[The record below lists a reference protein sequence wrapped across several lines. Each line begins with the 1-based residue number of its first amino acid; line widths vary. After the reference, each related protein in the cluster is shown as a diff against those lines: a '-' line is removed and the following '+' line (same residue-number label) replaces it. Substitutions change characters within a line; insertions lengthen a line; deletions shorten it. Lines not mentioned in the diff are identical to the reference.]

1 MKSIDLDGFG
11 RYAKKQR
18 LLSAASAGALLLL
31 SLGGFAATPANQTHT
46 PPAHGASQHAPAPA
60 HASPAQHAAPAP
72 QAHPAQAHAAY
83 RAAATPRM
91 LENGAPFSFAD
102 LVERVSPA
110 VVTVTVEQQMK
121 PQNIN
126 PEELPEPFRDF
137 FNQFGGGRRGFS
149 APHKAVA
156 MGSGF
161 VIDRGGL
168 IVTNNHVVEDGKK
181 ITVKFPDGRE
191 FTAKLLGS
199 DEATDIAVLKIKS
212 DKPLPSVEFGDDHAV
227 RVGDWVIAV
236 GNPFGLSNTVTAG
249 IISSIGRDVGN
260 GPYTD
265 YLQIDAPINRG
276 NSGGPTFDLQGE
288 VIGMNSMIYS
298 PSGGSVGIGFA
309 IPSSTIH
316 DVVAQLESHG
326 RVARGYLGVQIQN
339 MTPEIA
345 ASLGSHD
352 EKGAIVASIVNGG
365 PASKAGFQPGDI
377 VLAINGKS
385 VDDARDLTRRVA
397 ALPAGIKA
405 SFSVSRGGNQKTITA
420 TIGARKDERVASND
434 DGPAKNSSAMAST
447 GEAMG
452 LGLSSVTP
460 EVRHNYNLDGHVS
473 GVLVTRVDPD
483 SDAADKGIQPGDVVI
498 SIGNRPVHT
507 PQDIKAM
514 IAGAH
519 ASGRKSVL
527 VLVDGNTGQRFVALK
542 IA

>member
-1 MKSIDLDGFG
+1 LFVKENMMKGLKRLERHSRDMKF
-11 RYAKKQR
+11 R
-18 LLSAASAGALLLL
+18 LLAASSAAALAIFG
-31 SLGGFAATPANQTHT
+31 LGGFALAPTANS
-46 PPAHGASQHAPAPA
+46 AHLAPVA
-60 HASPAQHAAPAP
+60 
-72 QAHPAQAHAAY
+72 AHPADSGHAQAKSSP
-83 RAAATPRM
+83 PRM

-121 PQNIN
+121 PVQAFN

-137 FNQFGGGRRGFS
+137 FNQFGQGGGEGGRQFT
-149 APHKAVA
+149 APRKAVA

-161 VIDRGGL
+161 IIDRSGF

-181 ITVKFPDGRE
+181 ITVKLPDGRE

-199 DEATDIAVLKIKS
+199 DQATDIAVLKIKS
-212 DKPLPSVEFGDDHAV
+212 DKPLPSVELGDDHAV

-276 NSGGPTFDLQGE
+276 NSGGPTFDLRGK

-316 DVVAQLESHG
+316 DVIAQLEAHG

-345 ASLGSHD
+345 QSLGSH
-352 EKGAIVASIVNGG
+352 ESKGAIIASVVGGG
-365 PASKAGFQPGDI
+365 PAAKAGFVPGDV

-385 VDDARDLTRRVA
+385 VEDSRDLTRRVA

-405 SFSVSRGGNQKTITA
+405 AFTVVRGGTQKTITA
-420 TIGARKDERVASND
+420 TIGPRKEERLASNA
-434 DGPAKNSSAMAST
+434 GPEENSSAAAST

-452 LGLSSVTP
+452 LGLAAVTP
-460 EVRHNYNLDGHVS
+460 QIRRNYNLDDHVN
-473 GVLVTRVDPD
+473 GVLVTRVDPE
-483 SDAADKGIQPGDVVI
+483 SDAADKGIQAGDVVV
-498 SIGNRPVHT
+498 SIGNKSVHT
-507 PQDIKAM
+507 PQDIKSQ
-514 IAGAH
+514 IEGAQH
-519 ASGRKSVL
+519 SGRKSIL
-527 VLVDGNTGQRFVALK
+527 MLVDGNSGQRFVALK

>member
-1 MKSIDLDGFG
+1 MKALERL
-11 RYAKKQR
+11 RYRNLRQA
-18 LLSAASAGALLLL
+18 LLVAGSAGAI
-31 SLGGFAATPANQTHT
+31 SFLGLAGFAAAPNSSIHLAGANVP
-46 PPAHGASQHAPAPA
+46 PPAHPAEPHMA
-60 HASPAQHAAPAP
+60 VHNSP
-72 QAHPAQAHAAY
+72 
-83 RAAATPRM
+83 PRM

-121 PQNIN
+121 PAQNFN

-137 FNQFGGGRRGFS
+137 FNQFGEGGGGRQFS
-149 APHKAVA
+149 MPHKAVA

-161 VIDRGGL
+161 IIDKSGY
-168 IVTNNHVVEDGKK
+168 IVTNNHVVADGKK
-181 ITVKFPDGRE
+181 ITVKLPDGRE
-191 FTAKLLGS
+191 FAAKLLGS

-212 DKPLPSVEFGDDHAV
+212 DKPLPTVEFGDDHTV

-276 NSGGPTFDLQGE
+276 NSGGPTFDLEGK

-316 DVVAQLESHG
+316 DVVAQLEAHG

-339 MTPEIA
+339 VTPEIA

-352 EKGAIVASIVNGG
+352 VKGAIVASVVGGG
-365 PASKAGFQPGDI
+365 PASKAGFQPGDV

-385 VDDARDLTRRVA
+385 VEDSRDLTRRVA
-397 ALPAGIKA
+397 SLPAGIKA
-405 SFSVSRGGNQKTITA
+405 AFSVVRGGTQKTLTA
-420 TIGARKDERVASND
+420 TIGAKKDAQIASNE
-434 DGPAKNSSAMAST
+434 GPQQNSSAVAST

-452 LGLSSVTP
+452 LGLTAVTP
-460 EVRHNYNLDGHVS
+460 EVRRNYNLDDHVN
-473 GVLVTRVDPD
+473 GVLITRVDPE
-483 SDAADKGIQPGDVVI
+483 SDAADKGLQPGDVVV
-498 SIGNRPVHT
+498 SVGNKVVHT
-507 PQDIKAM
+507 PQDIKSQ
-514 IAGAH
+514 IAGAQ
-519 ASGRKSVL
+519 ATGRKSVL
-527 VLVDGNTGQRFVALK
+527 VLIDGNSGQRFVALK

>member
-1 MKSIDLDGFG
+1 
-11 RYAKKQR
+11 
-18 LLSAASAGALLLL
+18 
-31 SLGGFAATPANQTHT
+31 
-46 PPAHGASQHAPAPA
+46 
-60 HASPAQHAAPAP
+60 
-72 QAHPAQAHAAY
+72 
-83 RAAATPRM
+83 M

-121 PQNIN
+121 PAQAFN

-137 FNQFGGGRRGFS
+137 FNQFGEGGRQFS
-149 APHKAVA
+149 MPHKAVA

-161 VIDRGGL
+161 IIDKSGF
-168 IVTNNHVVEDGKK
+168 IVTNNHVVEDGRK
-181 ITVKFPDGRE
+181 ITVKLPDGRE

-199 DEATDIAVLKIKS
+199 DQATDIALLKIKS
-212 DKPLPSVEFGDDHAV
+212 DKPLPSVDFGDDHAV

-276 NSGGPTFDLQGE
+276 NSGGPTFDLQGK

-316 DVVAQLESHG
+316 DVVGQLEAHG

-345 ASLGSHD
+345 QSMGSRD
-352 EKGAIVASIVNGG
+352 AKGAIVASIVGGG
-365 PASKAGFQPGDI
+365 PAAKAGFQAGDV

-385 VDDARDLTRRVA
+385 VEDSRDLTRRVA
-397 ALPAGIKA
+397 SLPAGIKA
-405 SFSVSRGGNQKTITA
+405 AFTIVRGGTQKTLTA
-420 TIGARKDERVASND
+420 TIGARKEEQVAAN
-434 DGPAKNSSAMAST
+434 GAPAENSSAMAST

-452 LGLSSVTP
+452 LGLTAVTP
-460 EVRHNYNLDGHVS
+460 EVRRNYNLDDHVN
-473 GVLVTRVDPD
+473 GVLVTRVDPE
-483 SDAADKGIQPGDVVI
+483 SDAADKGIQPGDVLV
-498 SIGNRPVHT
+498 SIGNKSVRT
-507 PQDIKAM
+507 PQEIKSQ
-514 IAGAH
+514 IAGAQ
-519 ASGRKSVL
+519 ASGRKILL
-527 VLVDGNTGQRFVALK
+527 VLVDGNSGQRFVALK